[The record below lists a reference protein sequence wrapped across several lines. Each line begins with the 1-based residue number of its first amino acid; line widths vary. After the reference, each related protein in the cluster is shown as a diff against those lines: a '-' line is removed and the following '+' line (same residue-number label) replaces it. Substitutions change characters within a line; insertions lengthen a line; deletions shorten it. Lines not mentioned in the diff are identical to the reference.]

1 MSSSLLSMSVFALVG
16 AITPG
21 PVNLLAIRHGAAAGI
36 VAATGFVAGASLS
49 YTLVVWLT
57 GRSVANLAHYPLATE
72 AMRWLGAAYL
82 AHLAWRIA
90 TAPVPAR
97 PPSPGAAA
105 SRTTAR
111 RASLEG
117 FTVQALNP
125 KAWLVALSGIGVFV
139 LPQADVDG
147 ALWRFCA
154 VSLLACGL
162 GVGCW
167 AVAGRLLA
175 AWLAPAHRQRLFNR
189 LLGFALALTIANMF
203 L

>member
-1 MSSSLLSMSVFALVG
+1 MSSTLLSMFVFALVG

-21 PVNLLAIRHGAAAGI
+21 PVNLLAIRHGASAGI

-57 GRSVANLAHYPLATE
+57 GKGAVNLVSYPLATE

-82 AHLAWRIA
+82 AYLAWSIA
-90 TAPVPAR
+90 TAP
-97 PPSPGAAA
+97 PGSLRGGEAA
-105 SRTTAR
+105 SRTAAY
-111 RASLEG
+111 RASMEG
-117 FTVQALNP
+117 FLVQAANP
-125 KAWLVALSGIGVFV
+125 KAWLVALSGIALFV
-139 LPQADVDG
+139 LPQPDADG
-147 ALWRFCA
+147 ALWRFCT

-175 AWLAPAHRQRLFNR
+175 RWLAPAARQRRFNR
-189 LLGFALALTIANMF
+189 LLGFALAIATANM
-203 L
+203 LL